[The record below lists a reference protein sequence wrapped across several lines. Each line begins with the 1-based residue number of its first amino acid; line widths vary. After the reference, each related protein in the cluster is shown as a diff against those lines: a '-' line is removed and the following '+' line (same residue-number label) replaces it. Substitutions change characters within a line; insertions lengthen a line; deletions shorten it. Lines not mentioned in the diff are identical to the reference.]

1 MNRTTCA
8 TAIIYYMYIAGI
20 AKVVQKALYL
30 FFVRNYSLQD
40 RAENK
45 IKMELSV
52 NVKERERENFTVM
65 TDKLTYVYYFVF
77 ALRHYFS
84 YAHINDGSKL
94 LLCIILW

>member
-45 IKMELSV
+45 IKMELL
-52 NVKERERENFTVM
+52 M
-65 TDKLTYVYYFVF
+65 
-77 ALRHYFS
+77 
-84 YAHINDGSKL
+84 
-94 LLCIILW
+94 

>member
-1 MNRTTCA
+1 
-8 TAIIYYMYIAGI
+8 MYIAGI

-52 NVKERERENFTVM
+52 NVKERERT
-65 TDKLTYVYYFVF
+65 LQ
-77 ALRHYFS
+77 L
-84 YAHINDGSKL
+84 
-94 LLCIILW
+94 